1 MKIRDRIRKY
11 VAPTWLARQDK
22 RGGYETWLQRR
33 AIAHVR
39 RDRKRGHSA
48 ATVAEY
54 KAAIHAAVVRSQG
67 RDAYTGER
75 LRWGLI
81 STYDNDQSKTHRR
94 AYKHGFA
101 LLPTVDHVGD
111 GTGPADFV
119 ICAWRTNDAK
129 ADLSRQ
135 EFLALCRRV
144 VGFHDRRAG
153 RKPQPRA
160 LGAST

>member
-1 MKIRDRIRKY
+1 MRDRIRKY
-11 VAPTWLARQDK
+11 AAPAWLARQDK
-22 RGGYETWLQRR
+22 RGGYETWLHRR
-33 AIAHVR
+33 ATAHVR
-39 RDRKRGHSA
+39 RDRKRGHIA

-54 KAAIHAAVVRSQG
+54 KAAIHTAVVRSQG

-75 LRWGLI
+75 LRWELI
-81 STYDNDQSKTHRR
+81 STYDNDQSKAHRR

-129 ADLSRQ
+129 ADLSWK

-144 VGFHDRRAG
+144 VRFHDRRVV
-153 RKPQPRA
+153 RMPRRRA
-160 LGAST
+160 RGAST